1 MDPYAIPVCRRRR
14 HRYKTKNNQFPL
26 CGGPRRPR
34 AVRAVVRSSVHTHTH
49 NVRSRH
55 ASMYLTRTSVID
67 VLPSERK
74 TLVSKWLRRDISV
87 YLRATLFRLSD
98 AAAADSRPL
107 RVSPCVCVCVFTFG
121 NYRQPIAGVMRVGLS
136 GRSLGHARVSGNI
149 DSAPSAKKISRAR
162 GDNASRA
169 PPLNSF
175 NHLSTAYF
183 K

>member
-1 MDPYAIPVCRRRR
+1 MRWSSPTARRTGRG
-14 HRYKTKNNQFPL
+14 TIL
-26 CGGPRRPR
+26 C
-34 AVRAVVRSSVHTHTH
+34 AHTHTQCTFK
-49 NVRSRH
+49 
-55 ASMYLTRTSVID
+55 TRTH
-67 VLPSERK
+67 VLNSYVGHRRITVGTQ

-98 AAAADSRPL
+98 AAAAAADSRPL